1 MCLLIFCNFSFWFLL
16 LLLLVFCYL
25 KWSTRKIHCFIMIFY
40 VRNEIFFWLWK
51 KKTKKFPG
59 NLINFFCVDIFYRN
73 KMLFFLPFIFFVA
86 CHFFLSFFIYCT
98 ILFGKKIKIKMVHS
112 FACHNG
118 IDNHNNNKKTFQRF
132 WRKFRKLFFWDDKI
146 KQQKIIIIIII
157 TESR

>member
-40 VRNEIFFWLWK
+40 VRNDFFFFWLWK
-51 KKTKKFPG
+51 KRQKSFREI
-59 NLINFFCVDIFYRN
+59 LS
-73 KMLFFLPFIFFVA
+73 IFFVWIFSIVTKCYFF
-86 CHFFLSFFIYCT
+86 CHSFFSLPVIFFCRFLSIVPFFFL
-98 ILFGKKIKIKMVHS
+98 GKIKIKMVHS

-132 WRKFRKLFFWDDKI
+132 WRKFRKLFFWMTK
-146 KQQKIIIIIII
+146 
-157 TESR
+157 